1 MTMGVDLST
10 LSPGFADPVRDAQAA
25 FRGVLD
31 AMARPGTLIKID
43 HAEALGGYGAAGAVA
58 LTLLDFETP
67 VWLDEAADTGF
78 ANWLR
83 FHCSCPLVTDAHAA
97 SFAFVAAAQLS
108 DLGIFNTG
116 NEKYPDTAA
125 TVVIAVP
132 ALTGGPT
139 VALEGPGIVD
149 RVTIAPQGPASDF
162 WAQAIDN
169 RAQFQLGVDIIF
181 TAGDAILGLPRST
194 RIIQKG

>member
-1 MTMGVDLST
+1 MTMSVDLST
-10 LSPGFADPVRDAQAA
+10 LSPGFADPVRDAQAV

-31 AMARPGTLIKID
+31 ALARPGTRVEID
-43 HAEALGGYGAAGAVA
+43 RAEENGGYGAAGVVA

-67 VWLDEAADTGF
+67 VWLGGDADSDF

-97 SFAFVAAAQLS
+97 SFIFVAAAQLS

-116 NEKYPDTAA
+116 TEKYPDTAA
-125 TVVIAVP
+125 TVVITVP
-132 ALTGGPT
+132 ALTGGPA
-139 VALEGPGIVD
+139 VALEGPGIVG
-149 RVTIAPQGPASDF
+149 RVTIAPQGLASDF
-162 WAQAIDN
+162 WTQAIAN

-181 TAGDAILGLPRST
+181 AAGDAILGLPRST

>member
-1 MTMGVDLST
+1 MGVDLSA
-10 LSPGFADPVRDAQAA
+10 LSPGFADPVRDAQAV

-31 AMARPGTLIKID
+31 AIAQPGTMITID
-43 HAEALGGYGAAGAVA
+43 PAAELGDYGAAGAVA

-67 VWLDEAADTGF
+67 VWLGEGVDPGF

-97 SFAFVAAAQLS
+97 SFAFVPAARLT
-108 DLGIFNTG
+108 DLGIFNIGT
-116 NEKYPDTAA
+116 EKYPDTAA

-132 ALTGGPT
+132 ALTGGPA
-139 VALEGPGIVD
+139 VCLEGPGIAE
-149 RVTIAPQGPASDF
+149 RVTIAPQGLASDF
-162 WAQAIDN
+162 WSQATGN

-181 TAGDAILGLPRST
+181 AAGDAIIGLPRST
-194 RIIQKG
+194 HIIEKG